1 MHICLGKGGKHMAAI
16 QTINEKRLLETF
28 EVSSSIGQTENGGL
42 NRLALSEE
50 DKQIRDIFVK
60 WLKDENLEVRID
72 DFGNIYGR
80 REGKIKDA
88 PAVVIGSHLDTQPVG
103 GRFDGI
109 LGVLA
114 ALEVIRSLNDH
125 QIETDYPIEIIN
137 FTNEEGA
144 RFEPPMLGS
153 GGIANIFTKE
163 FIYGIQDANGISFE
177 QALESIGYKGE
188 EKNRVKNIKNFIE
201 LHIEQGPILDHQNK
215 SIGIVGGIIGMDWV
229 HVKVIGETNHA
240 GPTPMDARKDAI
252 IPASQMIFR
261 ANEIT
266 KKYEG
271 LKTTVGKVENKPN
284 VVNVIPGEVNFTFDI
299 RHKDDQQRQRAIEEL
314 SAQFKAIAKEYN
326 VEVEITTEW
335 NSNAVHFSSE
345 VIDAISEAT
354 QQLDYSFL
362 NFYSGPGHDA
372 KYMNE
377 LGSTGMI
384 FVKSVGGISHNESEF
399 TADED
404 LIKGA
409 NVLLHVVQKLAN
421 K

>member
-163 FIYGIQDANGISFE
+163 FIYGIRDANGISFE

-240 GPTPMDARKDAI
+240 GPTPMNARKDAI

-266 KKYEG
+266 KEYEG